1 MPQMNI
7 GKKMNG
13 KLDIAMKFLD
23 QLMQPNNF
31 MNSDAIKI
39 TFKAE
44 EIIALC
50 NVAEEI
56 IISQP
61 MILQAKPPLKIF
73 GDIHGQFTDLMSF
86 FALYGTPH

>member
-1 MPQMNI
+1 
-7 GKKMNG
+7 MNG

-44 EIIALC
+44 
-50 NVAEEI
+50 
-56 IISQP
+56 
-61 MILQAKPPLKIF
+61 
-73 GDIHGQFTDLMSF
+73 
-86 FALYGTPH
+86 